1 MRPAKRVRLEFYGDE
16 QQNPHI
22 WHLLFPQN
30 NSYIK
35 EKMYYVFLMELDF
48 SVEEN
53 HINMLYKN
61 DFFFQKILRQEWTQA
76 VEIEFFI

>member
-1 MRPAKRVRLEFYGDE
+1 
-16 QQNPHI
+16 
-22 WHLLFPQN
+22 
-30 NSYIK
+30 
-35 EKMYYVFLMELDF
+35 MELDF